1 MNKTYYN
8 TIHKIITMGH
18 WVTDKVGQEL
28 KEFGITEPQYNVLL
42 ILKSANGE
50 PLTVQV
56 ILNGMVQRS
65 SNVTRIIDKLL
76 AKGYVNR
83 SECCTNRRKMDITIT
98 EEGIKLLRKLN
109 KKVYAIHKPMME
121 NLDEKE
127 LELLNQLISKLNS
140 TKND

>member
-1 MNKTYYN
+1 MNNTYFE

-18 WVTDKVGQEL
+18 WVTDQVSLEL

-42 ILKSANGE
+42 ILKTANGK
-50 PLTVQV
+50 PLTVQE
-56 ILNGMVQRS
+56 ILEGMVQRS

-83 SECCTNRRKMDITIT
+83 CECCTNRRKMDITIT

-109 KKVYAIHKPMME
+109 KKVNTIHKPMME
-121 NLDEKE
+121 NLGEQE
-127 LELLNQLISKLNS
+127 LKLLNQLISKLRSNKS
-140 TKND
+140 